1 MINDTQL
8 YFSNAQAFSADA
20 NSTNVLDMSSI
31 RQWADGRPMAIY
43 IKTTVNADH
52 TTGNETYTFN
62 LVTDD
67 NASLTSAT
75 TVLSTA
81 VLYSDLVTTKIV
93 QIAIPEGAVFE
104 QYAAIAFDG
113 EGNTPTVTATIWL
126 GERNQLPS
134 VKTYA
139 KGYSV

>member
-1 MINDTQL
+1 MINDAQL

-20 NSTNVLDMSSI
+20 NSTNVLDATSI
-31 RQWADGRPMAIY
+31 RQWADGTPLALY

-52 TTGNETYTFN
+52 TSGDETYIFN

-67 NASLTSAT
+67 NSSLSSAT
-75 TVLSTA
+75 TVVSTTI
-81 VLYSDLVTTKIV
+81 LYSDLVTTKIV
-93 QIAIPEGAVFE
+93 QIPIPEGSVFE
-104 QYAAIAFDG
+104 EYAAVAFDG
-113 EGNTPTVTATIWL
+113 GGTTPTVTATIWL
-126 GERNQLPS
+126 GERNQMPS